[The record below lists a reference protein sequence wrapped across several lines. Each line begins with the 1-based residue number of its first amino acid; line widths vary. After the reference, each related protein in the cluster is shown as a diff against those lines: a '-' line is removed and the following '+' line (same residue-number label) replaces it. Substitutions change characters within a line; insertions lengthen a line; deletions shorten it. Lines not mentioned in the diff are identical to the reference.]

1 MMTALSISLQSEE
14 HQNQQPS
21 NTARTGPGLMK
32 MVMSMMLSPGNLILS
47 RTTLKGE
54 YKTMMSYGKTS
65 GEFPFSK
72 NELCILS
79 YLASERISE
88 MEDNFEEKDPHK
100 YIELT
105 QLNAKL
111 NSLVWMMDRKGAG
124 LNET

>member
-1 MMTALSISLQSEE
+1 MLINTILRQSRI
-14 HQNQQPS
+14 
-21 NTARTGPGLMK
+21 AR
-32 MVMSMMLSPGNLILS
+32 
-47 RTTLKGE
+47 KGE
-54 YKTMMSYGKTS
+54 SKTMMSYDKTR

-88 MEDNFEEKDPHK
+88 MQDNFEEKDPHK

-111 NSLVWMMDRKGAG
+111 NSLVWMMNRKGAME
-124 LNET
+124 NERH

>member
-1 MMTALSISLQSEE
+1 
-14 HQNQQPS
+14 
-21 NTARTGPGLMK
+21 
-32 MVMSMMLSPGNLILS
+32 
-47 RTTLKGE
+47 
-54 YKTMMSYGKTS
+54 MMSYGKTS

-124 LNET
+124 ANERDK